1 MKGVGIYLERRNIK
15 RGDIYFA
22 NLNQGIGSEQQGT
35 RPVVII
41 QNNLG
46 NTHSPTVI
54 VAAITGKRKLKNP
67 LPTHC
72 ELSQI
77 KNLKFNS
84 MALAEQ
90 LLTLDKSR
98 LQNYVGSLND
108 TDLNNLN
115 HALSISLALP

>member
-1 MKGVGIYLERRNIK
+1 MNTRQIQ

-22 NLNQGIGSEQQGT
+22 ELNDGIGSEQSGN

-46 NTHSPTVI
+46 NTFSPTVI
-54 VAAITGKRKLKNP
+54 VAAITGKRKSKAN

-72 ELSQI
+72 ELSKI
-77 KNLKFNS
+77 KNLKLNS

-90 LLTLDKSR
+90 ILTLDKSR
-98 LQNYVGSLND
+98 LSNYVGSLNED
-108 TDLNNLN
+108 DLEKLSQ
-115 HALSISLALP
+115 ALSISLALP